1 MQQHI
6 LIVED
11 DHDTAR
17 FFKVVLDL
25 VGVRCDV
32 VYSAKDALAWL
43 ATSIPDTILLDMRL
57 GLEIGG
63 QDILYQIRSN
73 PRFDTTRVVI
83 ITAYPG
89 MADQVTSLADLILL
103 KPVDVDHLKTLVERL
118 GSIEAKPKRYLFLD
132 PVTEVFNE
140 EFLISRLDLA
150 LERFKRREEFYFGL
164 TAIGLEPII
173 SGDVIVEDWV
183 VPLLKQAA
191 ERLKKNLRPTDTISR
206 VAGWKFVILH
216 EELRQP
222 KDLQLIADRIKEKL
236 QAPYKISENPI
247 RLSVQIGAVAYH
259 PSFTEATR
267 MLEAVE
273 AALENETINVFSAI

>member
-6 LIVED
+6 LIIED

-32 VYSAKDALAWL
+32 VHSAKDALAWL

-57 GLEIGG
+57 GLELSG

-73 PRFDTTRVVI
+73 PRFDATKVVI

-118 GSIEAKPKRYLFLD
+118 GSIEVKPKRYLFLD

-150 LERFKRREEFYFGL
+150 FERFRRREEFHFGL
-164 TAIGLEPII
+164 TAIGLEPVI
-173 SGDVIVEDWV
+173 STGVIVEDWV
-183 VPLLKQAA
+183 VPLLKQVAD
-191 ERLKKNLRPTDTISR
+191 RLSKNLRPTDTISR

-216 EELRQP
+216 EELRESQ
-222 KDLQLIADRIKEKL
+222 DLQIIAYRIKEKL
-236 QAPYKISENPI
+236 QAPYKIGENPI
-247 RLSVQIGAVAYH
+247 RLNVQIGAVAFH
-259 PSFTEATR
+259 PSFAEPTR
-267 MLEAVE
+267 MIEAVE
-273 AALENETINVFSAI
+273 AALENETINVFSAT